1 MNLEQENSY
10 KTFVN
15 IRYLGMPR
23 NTKPMKDLIVPKPTP
38 PAVQPQPQK
47 PTLASSII
55 DGMAFGGGS
64 GLAHAFIGRLFNNNQ
79 SKAEDKKTQ
88 YTHCL
93 EITKNNYEACEHL
106 QM

>member
-1 MNLEQENSY
+1 
-10 KTFVN
+10 
-15 IRYLGMPR
+15 MPR
-23 NTKPMKDLIVPKPTP
+23 NTKPIKDLIVPKPTP
-38 PAVQPQPQK
+38 PAQQPQQNQK
-47 PTLASSII
+47 PTLASSVIE
-55 DGMAFGGGS
+55 GMAFGGGS
-64 GLAHAFIGRLFNNNQ
+64 GIAHAFIGRLFSSRE

>member
-1 MNLEQENSY
+1 
-10 KTFVN
+10 
-15 IRYLGMPR
+15 
-23 NTKPMKDLIVPKPTP
+23 MKDLIVPKPSQ
-38 PAVQPQPQK
+38 QPNQQIQQNQQPQK

-64 GLAHAFIGRLFNNNQ
+64 GLAHAFIGRLFSSSNQ

>member
-1 MNLEQENSY
+1 
-10 KTFVN
+10 
-15 IRYLGMPR
+15 MPR
-23 NTKPMKDLIVPKPTP
+23 NTKPMKDLIVPKPSQP
-38 PAVQPQPQK
+38 QQVQQNQQPQK

-64 GLAHAFIGRLFNNNQ
+64 GLAHAFIGRLFSSSNQ

>member
-1 MNLEQENSY
+1 
-10 KTFVN
+10 
-15 IRYLGMPR
+15 MPR

-38 PAVQPQPQK
+38 PAQPQQNQK
-47 PTLASSII
+47 PTLASSVIE
-55 DGMAFGGGS
+55 GMAFGGGS
-64 GLAHAFIGRLFNNNQ
+64 SIAHAFIGQIFSRRSE

>member
-1 MNLEQENSY
+1 
-10 KTFVN
+10 
-15 IRYLGMPR
+15 
-23 NTKPMKDLIVPKPTP
+23 MKDLIVPKPTS
-38 PAVQPQPQK
+38 PAVQPQQQPKPQQ
-47 PTLASSII
+47 PTLASSVIE
-55 DGMAFGGGS
+55 GMAFGGGS
-64 GLAHAFIGRLFNNNQ
+64 GLAHAFIGRLFSNNL

>member
-1 MNLEQENSY
+1 
-10 KTFVN
+10 
-15 IRYLGMPR
+15 
-23 NTKPMKDLIVPKPTP
+23 MKDLIVPKPSP
-38 PAVQPQPQK
+38 PAIQPQQPQK

-64 GLAHAFIGRLFNNNQ
+64 GLAHAFIGRLFSSNNQ

-106 QM
+106 QR

>member
-1 MNLEQENSY
+1 
-10 KTFVN
+10 
-15 IRYLGMPR
+15 MPR
-23 NTKPMKDLIVPKPTP
+23 NTKPMKDLIVSKPSQP
-38 PAVQPQPQK
+38 NQQIQQNQQPQQK

-64 GLAHAFIGRLFNNNQ
+64 GLAHAFIGRLFSSNQ

>member
-1 MNLEQENSY
+1 
-10 KTFVN
+10 
-15 IRYLGMPR
+15 MPR
-23 NTKPMKDLIVPKPTP
+23 NTKPMKDLIVSKPS
-38 PAVQPQPQK
+38 QPQQNQQIQQPQQK

-64 GLAHAFIGRLFNNNQ
+64 GLAHAFIGRLFSSSNQ
-79 SKAEDKKTQ
+79 TKAEDKKTQ

>member
-1 MNLEQENSY
+1 
-10 KTFVN
+10 
-15 IRYLGMPR
+15 
-23 NTKPMKDLIVPKPTP
+23 MKDLIVSKPS
-38 PAVQPQPQK
+38 QPQPSQPNQQIQQPQPQQK

-64 GLAHAFIGRLFNNNQ
+64 GLAHAFIGRLFSSNQ

>member
-1 MNLEQENSY
+1 
-10 KTFVN
+10 
-15 IRYLGMPR
+15 MPR
-23 NTKPMKDLIVPKPTP
+23 NTKPMKDLIVPKQTP
-38 PAVQPQPQK
+38 PAVQQPQPQQK
-47 PTLASSII
+47 PTLASSVIE
-55 DGMAFGGGS
+55 GMAFGGGS
-64 GLAHAFIGRLFNNNQ
+64 GLAHAFIGQLFSGRQ

>member
-1 MNLEQENSY
+1 
-10 KTFVN
+10 
-15 IRYLGMPR
+15 
-23 NTKPMKDLIVPKPTP
+23 MKDLIVPKPSP
-38 PAVQPQPQK
+38 PAIQPQQPQK

-64 GLAHAFIGRLFNNNQ
+64 GLAHAFIGRLFSSNNQ

>member
-1 MNLEQENSY
+1 
-10 KTFVN
+10 
-15 IRYLGMPR
+15 MPR

-38 PAVQPQPQK
+38 LAQPQPQK
-47 PTLASSII
+47 PTLASSVIE
-55 DGMAFGGGS
+55 GMAFGGGS
-64 GLAHAFIGRLFNNNQ
+64 GLAHAFIGRIFSNNQ

>member
-1 MNLEQENSY
+1 
-10 KTFVN
+10 
-15 IRYLGMPR
+15 MPR
-23 NTKPMKDLIVPKPTP
+23 NTKPVKDLIVPKPS
-38 PAVQPQPQK
+38 QPQQIQQNQQPQK

>member
-1 MNLEQENSY
+1 
-10 KTFVN
+10 
-15 IRYLGMPR
+15 MPR

-38 PAVQPQPQK
+38 PAVQPQQNQK
-47 PTLASSII
+47 PTLASSVIE
-55 DGMAFGGGS
+55 GMAFGGGS
-64 GLAHAFIGRLFNNNQ
+64 GLAHAFIGRLFSGRSE

>member
-1 MNLEQENSY
+1 
-10 KTFVN
+10 
-15 IRYLGMPR
+15 MPR

-38 PAVQPQPQK
+38 PAVQQSKPQK
-47 PTLASSII
+47 PTLASSVIE
-55 DGMAFGGGS
+55 GMAFGGGS
-64 GLAHAFIGRLFNNNQ
+64 GLAHAFIGRLFNSNQ

>member
-1 MNLEQENSY
+1 
-10 KTFVN
+10 
-15 IRYLGMPR
+15 MPR

-38 PAVQPQPQK
+38 LAQPQPQK
-47 PTLASSII
+47 PTLASSVIE
-55 DGMAFGGGS
+55 GMAFGGGS
-64 GLAHAFIGRLFNNNQ
+64 GLAHAFIGRLFSNNQ